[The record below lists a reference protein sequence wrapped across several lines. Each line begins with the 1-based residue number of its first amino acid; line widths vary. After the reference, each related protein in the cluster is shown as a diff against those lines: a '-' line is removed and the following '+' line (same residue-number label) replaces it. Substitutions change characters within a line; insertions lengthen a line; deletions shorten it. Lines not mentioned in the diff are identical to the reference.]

1 MRTITVDG
9 ITWDVH
15 SPSLFVHNHGES
27 QILCGCNGRTWQ
39 IGINDTYRDRQF
51 FTRNQAMEAFAK
63 GVEDARAATENY
75 NTWPA

>member
-39 IGINDTYRDRQF
+39 LGINDAYRDRLF
-51 FTRNQAMEAFAK
+51 FTRDHAMQAYAR
-63 GVEDARAATENY
+63 GVEQARQMAEA
-75 NTWPA
+75 WRPS